1 MEIGVDVLL
10 NLLDNSHEVFHV
22 SVVGDVQVEIILEVL
37 NHIHVVVDVVVVV
50 ASNSWEREGLVI
62 KFPGM
67 DIHFRRISTDSFSN
81 VLGIG
86 PVSSSEGS

>member
-37 NHIHVVVDVVVVV
+37 NHIHVVVDVVIS
-50 ASNSWEREGLVI
+50 SNSWEREGLVI